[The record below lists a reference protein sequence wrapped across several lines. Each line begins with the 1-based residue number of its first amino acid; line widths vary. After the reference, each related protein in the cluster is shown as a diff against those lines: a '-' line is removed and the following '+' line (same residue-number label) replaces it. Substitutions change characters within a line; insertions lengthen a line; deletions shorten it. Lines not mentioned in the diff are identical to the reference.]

1 MNKTIEQ
8 IMQFFGDE
16 NTPVAV
22 STVSGTE
29 PKVRFM
35 SFKMVEDDK
44 IYFITGK
51 SKNTYKEL
59 DANANIEMCSLPN
72 KDKEWVR
79 VNGKVKFV
87 KDVAL
92 NKKAFDILPMLKMA
106 YGDPASEEIALFY
119 IEDLKATKYGMGT
132 KPEVL

>member
-1 MNKTIEQ
+1 MSKTIEQ

-22 STVSGTE
+22 STVSGDE

-35 SFKMVEDDK
+35 SFKMLEGDK

-59 DANANIEMCSLPN
+59 DKNANIEMCSLPS

-87 KDVAL
+87 RDVEL
-92 NKKAFDILPMLKMA
+92 NKKAFEILPMLKMA
-106 YGDPASEEIALFY
+106 YGDPENEEIALFY
-119 IEDLKATKYGMGT
+119 IEDLQATKYGMGT